1 MDKFNHIFFF
11 LSFYHKLAQ
20 LVPLE
25 PIDINPISL
34 NPEELF
40 KIQCKGKSCYPQL
53 YNETNIFTSDPTE
66 MATLTPELNW
76 NHNRTTISFF
86 NITRVSEACPPPIG
100 IASSQGCN
108 KNFME
113 DVNGNIPCQDDFDC
127 PENKEWFIENGCCAH
142 EIPKFDI
149 IVSLFKC

>member
-1 MDKFNHIFFF
+1 MLHETQLCGEIGWDFQIRSSSKTSSYQA
-11 LSFYHKLAQ
+11 SFSHTKTVLIWISSTTCFSSFPFITSWPNWSLWSPLILTL
-20 LVPLE
+20 LV
-25 PIDINPISL
+25 
-34 NPEELF
+34 
-40 KIQCKGKSCYPQL
+40 
-53 YNETNIFTSDPTE
+53 ETNIFTSDPTE

-127 PENKEWFIENGCCAH
+127 PENKEWFY
-142 EIPKFDI
+142 
-149 IVSLFKC
+149 